1 MDPLLVGSLRSCR
14 RRDWACRW
22 LGPLVRPTR
31 KTATLADVAALA
43 GVSQQT
49 VSRVVNNVA
58 TVAPRTLMRVQAA
71 VAELNYVPN
80 RLAQGL
86 ARQRTQSIGFA
97 TNDISLHAPSQLASG
112 IERAARSRGFSL
124 IVSNVYD
131 YGIGPVTQA
140 IAALTERQVDGL
152 LINASLSSADAEEI
166 QRRFPGVPCVFLD
179 LPTGAPVH
187 AAILDQYHGSR
198 LAAAHLLELGHTRL
212 AFLREP
218 GGAVA
223 EHSRLAGWQDAL
235 AGRGLVAVCQEEG
248 DWSPVSGYLATQR
261 LLASGNPFTALL
273 VANDQMA
280 MGALRA
286 LWERGLRVPAD
297 VSVIGYDDTPES
309 ALLIPPLTTVR
320 QDFGTLGQRAF
331 GHLWDLLAEP
341 DQPARVTL
349 TRPDLIVRASTA
361 APPAAGVDRLREALN
376 VLADEAYWT
385 KSG

>member
-1 MDPLLVGSLRSCR
+1 M
-14 RRDWACRW
+14 
-22 LGPLVRPTR
+22 
-31 KTATLADVAALA
+31 
-43 GVSQQT
+43 
-49 VSRVVNNVA
+49 
-58 TVAPRTLMRVQAA
+58 
-71 VAELNYVPN
+71 
-80 RLAQGL
+80 
-86 ARQRTQSIGFA
+86 
-97 TNDISLHAPSQLASG
+97 
-112 IERAARSRGFSL
+112 
-124 IVSNVYD
+124 
-131 YGIGPVTQA
+131 
-140 IAALTERQVDGL
+140 
-152 LINASLSSADAEEI
+152 
-166 QRRFPGVPCVFLD
+166 
-179 LPTGAPVH
+179 
-187 AAILDQYHGSR
+187 
-198 LAAAHLLELGHTRL
+198 
-212 AFLREP
+212 
-218 GGAVA
+218 
-223 EHSRLAGWQDAL
+223 
-235 AGRGLVAVCQEEG
+235 
-248 DWSPVSGYLATQR
+248 SGYLATQR